1 MLAVV
6 AVATLAGC
14 SAQPGN
20 GELTFSQALWDHRT
34 AHVGNSSQ
42 VTSLVHLVGPAP
54 EGTYTLSL
62 QTASTPYG
70 LTINVPKPEK
80 SCADLDSDRSAAVLL
95 GLIANLDR
103 VTVSCADQKRT
114 ITAADATKALG
125 FDVKALG
132 QDKTRLEAYVEHRD

>member
-1 MLAVV
+1 MLAVA
-6 AVATLAGC
+6 AVATLTGC
-14 SAQPGN
+14 GAQPGN

-42 VTSLVHLVGPAP
+42 VTSLVRLVGPAP

-62 QTASTPYG
+62 QTDGTPYG
-70 LTINVPKPEK
+70 LTISVAKPEK
-80 SCADLDSDRSAAVLL
+80 PCADLASDRSATVLL

-103 VTVSCADQKRT
+103 VTLSCADQKRT
-114 ITAADATKALG
+114 VTAADASKALG

-132 QDKTRLEAYVEHRD
+132 QDKTRLDAYVEHRD